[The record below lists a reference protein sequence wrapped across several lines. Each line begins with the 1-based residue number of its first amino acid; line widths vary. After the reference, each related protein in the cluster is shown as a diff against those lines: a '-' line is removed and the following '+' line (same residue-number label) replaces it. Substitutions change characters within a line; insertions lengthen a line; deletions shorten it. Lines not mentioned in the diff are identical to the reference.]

1 MKNGLGRRYSR
12 FSKLRSSG
20 LGNYH
25 VEKSMAPKQES
36 ILKTEV
42 ISGEPVG
49 NEQKKEA
56 IVKNV
61 VSILSSMK

>member
-1 MKNGLGRRYSR
+1 
-12 FSKLRSSG
+12 
-20 LGNYH
+20 
-25 VEKSMAPKQES
+25 MAPKQES

-61 VSILSSMK
+61 VSILSAMK